1 MILRPHR
8 SPVGSSSLPQSGG
21 FPPPIVPPAALPPL
35 GPFCNRAWHPSSVSG
50 SALGSLLQA
59 HSPPPHPMLVPPKL
73 LFLTMPRWSP
83 AAGEPL
89 PVSSSPAAGSPGTS
103 SKKERASPRPREV
116 SLCHEWRGEAVI
128 QRPVPG
134 GGEAGGAPGCFGQ
147 GEASAHTPGKGLG
160 AEGSRQGAYPRL
172 AGPVLGTAGLGP
184 AGGRAWGR

>member
-1 MILRPHR
+1 M
-8 SPVGSSSLPQSGG
+8 GSVPGQVLPLW
-21 FPPPIVPPAALPPL
+21 PVPPGGTGLCCQSRSRRPD
-35 GPFCNRAWHPSSVSG
+35 
-50 SALGSLLQA
+50 LGSLLQA

-103 SKKERASPRPREV
+103 SKKERASPRPQEV
-116 SLCHEWRGEAVI
+116 SLCHEWRGEALI
-128 QRPVPG
+128 QRPVPGGGG

-147 GEASAHTPGKGLG
+147 GDASAHTPGNGLG